1 MITYYGDFA
10 EDDTVLI
17 PFNTFSSDDP
27 SASVTITNLADADIM
42 VHKDAGLTQIAT
54 DGATVVIDFDS
65 ITGNHMITIDTSAH
79 ADYSTGSEYAVR
91 IEGTTVDGGTI
102 NAWIGS
108 FSIERA
114 GGALA
119 VALLMQA
126 DLDILTGSDG
136 ATLATAQ
143 GNYAPAKAGDSMDV
157 LSISGDSVAADN
169 LEAQYDGTGLT
180 GDNFP
185 ATQTQVGNL
194 STGSA
199 AISTAADS
207 ATITV
212 GTETL
217 TYASTVSLDG
227 IYHEIADSGGQ
238 IDFYYEFDVGGSGV
252 AVSVTMNGRMTGNGD
267 DLDVFAYN
275 WVTPGWEQVFALA
288 GSNSTADV
296 EATINLLSAHTG
308 TGANLGKVQVRGFTA
323 SGLTSAVLYLDRVYL
338 SYSIVSQSTGYALG
352 RVWVNT
358 VSGTA
363 GTEKGV
369 NGIFENP
376 VNNIADAVNLAAQLN
391 AQDFNISS
399 DSTITLA
406 ANLQGYNVYGIG
418 YTLDFAG
425 FDCSG
430 SHFFH
435 ASPVDGTVLSGGADH
450 IDILDSIIND
460 VTVGDSHFTNC
471 SMAGTITLGS
481 VASTLRV
488 IDSRSVIAGSS
499 TPIIDCGTAVGIN
512 HNITIADWQNGI
524 EIRNLNNQGTD
535 LFSMSGTGQVVFA
548 ASCSGNVN
556 LRGSW
561 KVTNNGT
568 VTITYDDNTQNL
580 IDVLVDTGT
589 TLPATLIDIQG
600 ATFDTATDSLEA
612 IRNRGDVSW
621 ITGGGGGITDIV
633 NIQPLL
639 PPDIDLADT
648 ATYRLGL
655 MLFNSLDDLPS
666 TAEIT
671 PGTISIDRKAIG
683 GTSWSAI
690 VTNAACL
697 ESAGLIYYDEVFDSG
712 TGYAEGDSIRVTFK
726 SQKVTVSA
734 NDYEISDATG
744 RIFYSTIRQT
754 MRGTDGANTTQDGI
768 PKNAIFNNFE
778 FPMVLTSDHYTAA
791 TAKTVTG
798 AKSIDGAAF
807 AAVVGTI
814 AEVGSGVYQCDFTAA
829 DTNGDVIT
837 YKFSATDSDDT
848 IVTVTTRA

>member
-1 MITYYGDFA
+1 MEKNVASKWVVFAYGLPDHASAGQAITGDAANITANIRIDGGAANAVDDVNPTELEDGYYVFDITATEADGDLLLLA
-10 EDDTVLI
+10 PTSSTANVQVIGVPGALYTT
-17 PFNTFSSDDP
+17 PPNFNALGVAADGDLSGNVDGSV
-27 SASVTITNLADADIM
+27 ASVTAAVVTDA
-42 VHKDAGLTQIAT
+42 ASRTA
-54 DGATVVIDFDS
+54 S
-65 ITGNHMITIDTSAH
+65 
-79 ADYSTGSEYAVR
+79 
-91 IEGTTVDGGTI
+91 
-102 NAWIGS
+102 
-108 FSIERA
+108 
-114 GGALA
+114 
-119 VALLMQA
+119 QA
-126 DLDILTGSDG
+126 DVTAVTLNATQGS
-136 ATLATAQ
+136 
-143 GNYAPAKAGDSMDV
+143 YAPAKAGDSMDMS
-157 LSISGDSVAADN
+157 SISGGTTAADK
-169 LEAQYDGTGLT
+169 LKLQYDGTGLT
-180 GDNFP
+180 GDTFP
-185 ATQTQVGNL
+185 ATQSQVGLL

-199 AISTAADS
+199 AISTAASS
-207 ATITV
+207 AVVTV

-217 TYASTVSLDG
+217 TYTATANRDG
-227 IYHEIADSGGQ
+227 VYHEIADVAGQ
-238 IDFYYEFDVGGSGV
+238 IDFYYEYAIGGNGV
-252 AVSVTMNGRMTGNGD
+252 AVSGSMVGRLEGQND
-267 DLDVFAYN
+267 NIDLFAYN
-275 WVTPGWEQVFALA
+275 WGNTSWDQIGEVQ
-288 GSNSTADV
+288 GSNSTTDI
-296 EATINLLSAHTG
+296 EATVNLLIAHTG
-308 TGANLGKVQVRGFTA
+308 TGANIGKVRIRAYQP
-323 SGLTSAVLYLDRVYL
+323 SGLTTAVLYMDQIFL
-338 SYSIVSQSTGYALG
+338 SYAVVNQATGYALG

-358 VSGTA
+358 VSGVA

-376 VNNIADAVNLAAQLN
+376 VDSIADAVTIAALLN

-425 FDCSG
+425 FDVSG

-435 ASPVDGTVLSGGADH
+435 ASPVDGIVLSGGADH
-450 IDILDSIIND
+450 VDILDSIIND

-488 IDSRSVIAGSS
+488 IDSRSVIAGAS
-499 TPIIDCGTAVGIN
+499 TPIIDCGTAVGIS

-548 ASCSGNVN
+548 ASCSGAVN
-556 LRGSW
+556 LRGDW
-561 KVTNNGT
+561 KVTNTGG
-568 VTITYDDNTQNL
+568 VTITYDDNSQAL
-580 IDVLVDTGT
+580 L
-589 TLPATLIDIQG
+589 DIQG
-600 ATFDTATDSLEA
+600 TTFDTSTDSLEA
-612 IRNRGDVSW
+612 IRNRGDSAW

-639 PPDIDLADT
+639 PPDIDLANT

-671 PGTISIDRKAIG
+671 PGTISIDHKVIG
-683 GTSWSAI
+683 ATTWSAL
-690 VTNAACL
+690 VTDAACS

-726 SQKVTVSA
+726 SQKVTVAA

-744 RIFYSTIRQT
+744 RIFYSSIRQT

-798 AKSIDGAAF
+798 EKSIDGAAF

-814 AEVGSGVYQCDFTAA
+814 AEVGSGLYQCDLTAA

-837 YKFSATDSDDT
+837 YKFSATDADDT
-848 IVTVTTRA
+848 FVTVTTRA